1 MDDRGYT
8 KAEAEQYIVKTENNR
23 KAFVRKYFNADLTDP
38 AHYDMVINTE
48 RITMEGATEA
58 IIVAFNQRRKRQ
70 NPLFHHSNN
79 KEELRA

>member
-23 KAFVRKYFNADLTDP
+23 RAFVRKYFNADLTDP

-58 IIVAFNQRRKRQ
+58 IIVAFNQRRNRLHPSFQHLEK
-70 NPLFHHSNN
+70 
-79 KEELRA
+79 KEESIA